1 MKEFTTVA
9 LPWVLAGIAI
19 ALICASF
26 SKTKRTKKQEEWEKE
41 RKLETCMAVGML
53 IGLLAGVAV
62 SKLDLFENGGIAYA
76 LGSLWGMAIAAVTG
90 DMGKKIKKSK
100 IYFVYMLTY

>member
-26 SKTKRTKKQEEWEKE
+26 LRQNVQRSKKNGKKNEKE
-41 RKLETCMAVGML
+41 NESWKRVWHADRTVSRRGCFQ
-53 IGLLAGVAV
+53 AGSV
-62 SKLDLFENGGIAYA
+62 
-76 LGSLWGMAIAAVTG
+76 
-90 DMGKKIKKSK
+90 
-100 IYFVYMLTY
+100 

>member
-1 MKEFTTVA
+1 MKEFTTAA

-41 RKLETCMAVGML
+41 RKRERKLETRM
-53 IGLLAGVAV
+53 AGVAV

-90 DMGKKIKKSK
+90 DMGKK
-100 IYFVYMLTY
+100 

>member
-1 MKEFTTVA
+1 
-9 LPWVLAGIAI
+9 
-19 ALICASF
+19 
-26 SKTKRTKKQEEWEKE
+26 
-41 RKLETCMAVGML
+41 ML

-90 DMGKKIKKSK
+90 DMGKK
-100 IYFVYMLTY
+100 

>member
-26 SKTKRTKKQEEWEKE
+26 SKTKRTKKQAEWEKE
-41 RKLETCMAVGML
+41 RKRERKLETRMAVGML

-90 DMGKKIKKSK
+90 DMGKK
-100 IYFVYMLTY
+100 

>member
-41 RKLETCMAVGML
+41 RKRERKLETRMAVGML

-62 SKLDLFENGGIAYA
+62 SKLDLFEWENRLRARLPLGDGNRGG
-76 LGSLWGMAIAAVTG
+76 
-90 DMGKKIKKSK
+90 DR
-100 IYFVYMLTY
+100 

>member
-1 MKEFTTVA
+1 
-9 LPWVLAGIAI
+9 
-19 ALICASF
+19 
-26 SKTKRTKKQEEWEKE
+26 
-41 RKLETCMAVGML
+41 ML

-90 DMGKKIKKSK
+90 DMGKNKEIKNLFCVHVDILISK
-100 IYFVYMLTY
+100 